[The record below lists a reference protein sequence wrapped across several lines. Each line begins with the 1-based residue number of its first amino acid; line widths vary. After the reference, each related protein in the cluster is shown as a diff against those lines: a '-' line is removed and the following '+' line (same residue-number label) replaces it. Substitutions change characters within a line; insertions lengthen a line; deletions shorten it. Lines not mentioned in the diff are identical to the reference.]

1 MPDFAVPLT
10 SAGVD
15 SVSAVEP
22 AIGSLLARR
31 IAAGAT
37 LLEIEQLWFLLFF
50 LCLAL
55 FLGMPCLIQ
64 PSPA

>member
-15 SVSAVEP
+15 SVSAV
-22 AIGSLLARR
+22 GSLLARM

-37 LLEIEQLWFLLFF
+37 LLEIEQLWFLLVS

-55 FLGMPCLIQ
+55 LLGMPCLIQ